1 MHILKQALKINSF
14 AYVTVAIMILLF
26 LPNTMIDPWVLALF
40 AGVLE
45 AKIVWDVVS

>member
-1 MHILKQALKINSF
+1 MVLALIGTMF
-14 AYVTVAIMILLF
+14 LPIMILLF